1 FDIELAKKES
11 SENPVFYIQYAHARI
26 CSIHKYSRKKALKL
40 VFRKTDPELLKTKAE
55 TGLIRKLIEFPFAVA
70 SSADALEPNRLLV
83 YLNELA
89 SLFHSFYT
97 ECRVVTDDLAM
108 TKARLFLV
116 ECVRIVLANGLGL
129 LNITFP
135 EKM

>member
-1 FDIELAKKES
+1 MTFS
-11 SENPVFYIQYAHARI
+11 NNPVYYIQYAHARI
-26 CSIHKYSRKKALKL
+26 CSIHKYSRKKALRL
-40 VFRKTDPELLKTKAE
+40 FFQKTHLDLLKTKE
-55 TGLIRKLIEFPFAVA
+55 EIKLIRKLVEFPSAVRA
-70 SSADALEPNRLLV
+70 SAEALEPNRLLV

-89 SLFHSFYT
+89 RLFHSFYT
-97 ECRVVTDDLAM
+97 ECRVVSDDAAL
-108 TKARLFLV
+108 TKVRLYLV